1 VTGVSRPNFVG
12 RCLGVEPIAPP
23 VTFIDLFAYPA
34 GDLVGQGGWVAGVH
48 PSLVV
53 VSSGVVDTVPGGNA
67 DAAHEVSYPIVAP
80 WELRLE
86 SQVNTVASMITIVG
100 FELSGTHS
108 IEVDMF
114 VDDAANASITVNL
127 DGLEIMSTSDTL
139 TLDAVRELR
148 LTFVPGS
155 PDELVLRSQGLIL
168 AAAPVAI
175 GGSFH
180 NLRIFL
186 QSNVGTAAGF
196 IHRVKLQPS

>member
-1 VTGVSRPNFVG
+1 
-12 RCLGVEPIAPP
+12 
-23 VTFIDLFAYPA
+23 
-34 GDLVGQGGWVAGVH
+34 VAGVH

-53 VSSGVVDTVPGGNA
+53 VSSGVVDTVAGGNA

-114 VDDAANASITVNL
+114 VDDSANASITVNL

-155 PDELVLRSQGLIL
+155 PDELVLRNQGLIL
-168 AAAPVAI
+168 AAAPVSI